1 MAPYGGKRIFHLLYR
16 LLSPFRRLWLGRQ
29 DSNLRHMPESKSG
42 ALNHFA
48 TPQYVAVQYPKT
60 HRYLESKVLPDL
72 EVISLILAGEVRFE
86 LTTHGLTVRCANHYA
101 TLQCGALGWIRTND
115 HPIIGAYI
123 QI

>member
-1 MAPYGGKRIFHLLYR
+1 MHIG
-16 LLSPFRRLWLGRQ
+16 RLWLGRQ

-60 HRYLESKVLPDL
+60 HRYLEAKVLPDL

-101 TLQCGALGWIRTND
+101 TLPCGALGWIRTND
-115 HPIIGAYI
+115 HPIISRELKPTELLEHIIMRYY
-123 QI
+123 